1 MKSSYI
7 LTAKEGRRSMKILVT
22 GGAGFVGSHIVDQC
36 RSRGDQ
42 VTIIDNIS
50 TGKKS
55 NIHPEAELLEIDLT
69 SPELVNVMSRIKPD
83 VVIHQA
89 AQIRVQTSVE
99 DPLFDAT
106 MNILGTIQLLEA
118 CRLSNVKKVVYA
130 SSAAIYGNPE
140 YLPIDE
146 LHPACP
152 LSGYGVSK
160 YTPEHYLK
168 VYHELYGLHYTIL
181 RYANVYGI
189 RQDPR
194 GEGGVIS
201 IFTDRVLRDQLVTI
215 YGDGEQT
222 RDYIYVED
230 VAKANVAAIERG
242 NEEVFN
248 IGTGVQT
255 SLNDVIQLFKEVSGK
270 NIQVDYGPERV
281 GDIKHS
287 YFTVDKA
294 IQKLNW
300 KPTVTVTEGLKRTYE
315 YYLGEYRKMD
325 S

>member
-1 MKSSYI
+1 
-7 LTAKEGRRSMKILVT
+7 MKILVT

-36 RSRGDQ
+36 QSRGDQ
-42 VTIIDNIS
+42 VAIIDNIS

-55 NIHPEAELLEIDLT
+55 NIHPDTELYTIDLTNPELLELMT
-69 SPELVNVMSRIKPD
+69 QIKPD

-89 AQIRVQTSVE
+89 AQTRVQTSVE
-99 DPLFDAT
+99 DPIFDAT
-106 MNILGTIQLLEA
+106 TNVLGTIQLLEA
-118 CRLSNVKKVVYA
+118 CRLADVKKVVYA
-130 SSAAIYGNPE
+130 SSAAVYGNPE

-146 LHPACP
+146 LHSVRP

-160 YTPEHYLK
+160 YTPEQYLH
-168 VYHELYGLHYTIL
+168 VYHELYGLRYTIL

-194 GEGGVIS
+194 GEGGVLS
-201 IFTDRVLRDQLVTI
+201 IFTDRVLRNQSVMI

-230 VAKANVAAIERG
+230 VAKANVAAIDQG
-242 NEEVFN
+242 NGEVLN
-248 IGTGVQT
+248 IGTGIQT
-255 SLNDVIQLFKEVSGK
+255 SLNEVIQLFEEVSGK
-270 NIQVDYGPERV
+270 NIQVDYGLERA

-287 YFTVDKA
+287 YFTNDKA
-294 IQKLNW
+294 IQVLNW
-300 KPTVTVTEGLKRTYE
+300 KPSIPLAKGLKRTYE
-315 YYLGEYRKMD
+315 YYQDEYRKMD